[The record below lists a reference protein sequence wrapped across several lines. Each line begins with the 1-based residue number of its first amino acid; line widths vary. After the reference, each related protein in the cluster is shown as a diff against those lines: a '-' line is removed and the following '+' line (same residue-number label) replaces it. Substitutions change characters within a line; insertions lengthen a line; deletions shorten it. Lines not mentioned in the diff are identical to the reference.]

1 MKTSGLAFGLLSATF
16 YLLWTP
22 SSGLKILHLGS
33 CVIVTNLQ
41 EIQSEFSEIRD
52 SVQASDKNIDFRI
65 LRNTGSLQDTEPSD
79 RCCLLRHL
87 LRLYLDRVFKNY
99 QTSDYHTLRK
109 LSSLANSFLTM
120 KKDLQLCHAY
130 MTCHCGEE
138 ATEKYRQILSH
149 FEQLEPQAAAVKVL
163 GELDILLRWMDE
175 AE

>member
-1 MKTSGLAFGLLSATF
+1 MKASGLAFGLLSVVF

-52 SVQASDKNIDFRI
+52 SVQASDRNTDFRI
-65 LRNTGSLQDTEPSD
+65 LRSTGSLQDTEPSD

-99 QTSDYHTLRK
+99 QTSDHHTLRK
-109 LSSLANSFLTM
+109 ISSLANSFLTI
-120 KKDLQLCHAY
+120 KKDLQLCHTY
-130 MTCHCGEE
+130 MACHCGQE
-138 ATEKYRQILSH
+138 AAETHRQILSH

-163 GELDILLRWMDE
+163 GELDILLRWME
-175 AE
+175 ETQ

>member
-1 MKTSGLAFGLLSATF
+1 MKASGVAFGLLSIVF
-16 YLLWTP
+16 HLLWAS
-22 SSGLKILHLGS
+22 SSGLKTLHLGS

-52 SVQASDKNIDFRI
+52 RV
-65 LRNTGSLQDTEPSD
+65 SD

-99 QTSDYHTLRK
+99 QTSDHHTLQK
-109 LSSLANSFLTM
+109 ISSLANSFLTI
-120 KKDLQLCHAY
+120 KKDLQLCHMY

-138 ATEKYRQILSH
+138 AAENYRQILNH

-163 GELDILLRWMDE
+163 GELDILLRWMEDT
-175 AE
+175 A

>member
-52 SVQASDKNIDFRI
+52 SV
-65 LRNTGSLQDTEPSD
+65 PSD